1 MDLWYDTI
9 SRIFI
14 ILPNSARVTGLD
26 SPVESTQ
33 STNPPPFVF
42 PSVGDRGDT
51 VGQAQK
57 TPKLD
62 LTELGKNF
70 FPP

>member
-14 ILPNSARVTGLD
+14 ILPNSARVPGLD

-42 PSVGDRGDT
+42 PSVADRGDT
-51 VGQAQK
+51 AGQAQK

-62 LTELGKNF
+62 LTELSSIINV
-70 FPP
+70 